1 MTFQAGPVQVGTNGN
16 DILNGTSAGD
26 ILFGLQ
32 GDDTLDGK
40 EGNDFLFGG
49 DGKDTLTSG
58 SGTDLLVGERGVDTL
73 TGGPDRDFFL
83 FADNPF
89 SGGTPTPA
97 ANGIQVLNQPDIL
110 KDFQLGEDKLVF
122 KSGELGVNDLRFQ
135 KGISSQLA
143 GGDNLL
149 VLQDPFANAAAA
161 AKAIADN
168 NAVTADAGL
177 FVYFNTT
184 LGFSRVVF
192 SQDLSDGGPI
202 SVLGNLTNQT
212 NPANQAQ
219 FSPQDFVLT

>member
-40 EGNDFLFGG
+40 DGNDILLGD
-49 DGKDTLTSG
+49 DGKDTLTG
-58 SGTDLLVGERGVDTL
+58 GYGDDILVGGRGVDTL
-73 TGGPDRDFFL
+73 TGGPGRDIFF

-97 ANGIQVLNQPDIL
+97 ANGIQALNQPDVL
-110 KDFQLGEDKLVF
+110 KDFQFGEDPLVF
-122 KSGELGVNDLRFQ
+122 QRGELGVNDLRFQ
-135 KGISSQLA
+135 TGRSAQLT

-149 VLQDPFANAAAA
+149 VLQDPFPNAAAA

-192 SQDLSDGGPI
+192 SQDLGDAGPI

-219 FSPQDFVLT
+219 FSAKDFVLV